1 MGVLI
6 SLVVTIIAIPII
18 RSLKQLENN
27 TREIINKA
35 SKFEQYIEAIK
46 KIN

>member
-1 MGVLI
+1 MGILVTF
-6 SLVVTIIAIPII
+6 VVTIISIPII
-18 RSLKQLENN
+18 RSLRQLENN

-35 SKFEQYIEAIK
+35 NKFEQYIEAIK